1 MKAELIKYQTEYTVN
16 AGAEALNEV
25 KECLLRAIREI
36 DSYTERYNTTDSLT
50 DKANQLNYALNFVA
64 SSIIGN
70 CRLDLLADRQAK
82 LVQMAEITKN
92 Q

>member
-16 AGAEALNEV
+16 AGDDALNDV
-25 KECLLRAIREI
+25 KLCLLRAIREI
-36 DSYTERYNTTDSLT
+36 DSYTERYNSTDSLT
-50 DKANQLNYALNFVA
+50 DKANQLNYALNYVA

-70 CRLDLLADRQAK
+70 CRLDMLADRQAK
-82 LVQMAEITKN
+82 LVQMAEIAKN